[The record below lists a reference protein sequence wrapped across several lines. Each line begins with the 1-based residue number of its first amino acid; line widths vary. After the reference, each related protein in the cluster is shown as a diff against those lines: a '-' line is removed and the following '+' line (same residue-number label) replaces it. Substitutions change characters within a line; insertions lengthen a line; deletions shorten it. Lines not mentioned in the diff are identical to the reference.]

1 MCPSEATYLPSDLF
15 QPASTVK
22 IQLNVRGVEAGG
34 KGAKLYLSQQFSI
47 NPEEKGHDCSQ
58 MTLF

>member
-34 KGAKLYLSQQFSI
+34 KGTKLYLSQRCRSRGQGDKTISKS
-47 NPEEKGHDCSQ
+47 EV
-58 MTLF
+58 